1 MFNIF
6 NPYSRENSIKRK
18 KELTAGMITDKKI
31 DVEVGWI
38 LLKQAEKER
47 DEMIKKAKENLDEIK
62 AEKEKTPIDM
72 EKIKKLVDE
81 NIDLGWTG
89 VKMKGGK
96 DKYERKILQ
105 ADVKVAS
112 FYGEIEKAVGE
123 REYLLLRL
131 IAIGKLK

>member
-81 NIDLGWTG
+81 NIDL
-89 VKMKGGK
+89 
-96 DKYERKILQ
+96 
-105 ADVKVAS
+105 
-112 FYGEIEKAVGE
+112 F
-123 REYLLLRL
+123 
-131 IAIGKLK
+131 